1 MRKKKHKIMLAKN
14 ELILDG
20 TYRKVMSKKRWKKPN
35 EILWS
40 TMFMVALFMFSADNF
55 AISFLALGIMLL
67 SAFKLKDMDL
77 SEECNSG
84 LSFDDH

>member
-1 MRKKKHKIMLAKN
+1 
-14 ELILDG
+14 
-20 TYRKVMSKKRWKKPN
+20 MSKKRWKKPN

-40 TMFMVALFMFSADNF
+40 ILFMVGFFMMSADRF
-55 AISFLALGIMLL
+55 AVLLLALGIMLL

-84 LSFDDH
+84 ISFDDH